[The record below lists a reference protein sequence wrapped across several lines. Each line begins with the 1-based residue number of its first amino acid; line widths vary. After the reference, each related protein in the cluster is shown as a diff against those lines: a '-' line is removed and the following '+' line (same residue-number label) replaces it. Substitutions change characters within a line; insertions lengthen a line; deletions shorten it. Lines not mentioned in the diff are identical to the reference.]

1 MSLTETEHGNNDLE
15 AFTDKLIKNHD
26 SKVSKLLDEK
36 LDKLN
41 EQFLMR
47 FSKIEKA
54 ILNISE
60 KCTKLNEVM
69 TAVSHKADTNED
81 SIENL
86 RRTRIS

>member
-36 LDKLN
+36 LNKLN

-47 FSKIEKA
+47 ISKIEKA

-69 TAVSHKADTNED
+69 TAVSLKQTP
-81 SIENL
+81 
-86 RRTRIS
+86 TKTV